1 MKKLAA
7 FFDPSKQSALLD
19 SMLSVIQQSSYFTQ
33 LQPFIQVFGL
43 ARIHFIDG
51 DALVENPGSEF
62 TRIEQFFGFEN
73 ELEFKFNEKK
83 GFFCLHRPVPHCLPA
98 AKGRTRGTHSKPLD
112 QLLPDEMVIIR
123 NAFRS
128 EMKNLFRLVHPDL
141 EIRVFC
147 QEPNLY
153 RFKWLDKYLCS
164 ANGQNIDV
172 ISNQTMGE
180 IYEDIFRKNPSF
192 GR

>member
-43 ARIHFIDG
+43 AQIKFIDG
-51 DALVENPGSEF
+51 DAIVKNPEAEF
-62 TRIEQFFGFEN
+62 TKIEQFFGFEN
-73 ELEFKFNEKK
+73 ELEFKFNEEK

-98 AKGRTRGTHSKPLD
+98 AKGRTRGTNSIQPD
-112 QLLPDEMVIIR
+112 QSIPDEMAIIR

-128 EMKNLFRLVHPDL
+128 EMKNLFRLVQPDL

-147 QEPNLY
+147 QDPNLY
-153 RFKWLDKYLCS
+153 RFKWLNEYLCT
-164 ANGQNIDV
+164 ANGQNIED
-172 ISNQTMGE
+172 ISNQSMGE
-180 IYEDIFRKNPSF
+180 IYEDIFRKNPGF
-192 GR
+192 